1 MGLGAIERLAI
12 VATLLASAALAA
24 AQPDYRLAGT
34 IATGADRWIALI
46 ELPGGGQRTVRVN
59 DRLGAGTVVA
69 IADRRVRI
77 AFPEGERELRLGGS
91 GRAVAARAP
100 IAADGLQ
107 VNTIY
112 ADERLIASL
121 RAAEQAAAAG
131 SDAGTVQLELN
142 RLLGLPPEARVIR
155 VRTPGSAAPPAT
167 AGAALL
173 RSMHT
178 RLARGHFVQLFLGG
192 TAADEIYVMPPQ
204 RPARPRY

>member
-1 MGLGAIERLAI
+1 MRLGAIERPLI
-12 VATLLASAALAA
+12 VAILLASAALAA

-34 IATGADRWIALI
+34 ISTGGDRWIALI

-91 GRAVAARAP
+91 GRAVAAQRP
-100 IAADGLQ
+100 IATDNLQ

-121 RAAEQAAAAG
+121 RAAEQAAAG

-142 RLLGLPPEARVIR
+142 RLLGLPPEARVLR
-155 VRTPGSAAPPAT
+155 VRTPGSSAPPAT

-178 RLARGHFVQLFLGG
+178 RLARGQFVQLFLGG

-204 RPARPRY
+204 RPARPGH